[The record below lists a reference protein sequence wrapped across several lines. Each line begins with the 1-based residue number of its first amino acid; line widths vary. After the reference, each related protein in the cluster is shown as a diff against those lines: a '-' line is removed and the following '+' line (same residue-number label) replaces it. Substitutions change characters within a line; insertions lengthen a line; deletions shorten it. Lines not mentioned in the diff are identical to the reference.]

1 MAVPTHDQREQ
12 AVLNDLLVSF
22 PDFAGRPLLWT
33 KVPDGDDPP
42 DFMSVTN
49 ERIGLEM
56 VEWLDGGQMGPAKA
70 RQARRLDMLRV
81 LRDNWRTEYA
91 PRSFRG
97 AFIDVGDKRIVTA
110 DEAGLRKEFFE
121 FAAAIDRSWETNPE
135 RIGIALNVQDFTG
148 YPFIQ
153 KYVGSIRYIGGQPH
167 GFCWIDMQGD
177 GGAYDPGAAAQT
189 LEVALDKKLTDY
201 SGADRQSHL
210 AAHSLTELYL
220 LVHGGFNAYAY
231 NSPSAPLSLATIA
244 QRGAVFYAT
253 HPQRRVFD
261 RVWFF
266 DSLDS
271 ADDLNKL
278 FGYPA
283 GYGRVRF
290 LAELWPNF
298 LVYPETN

>member
-42 DFMSVTN
+42 DLMSVTN

-70 RQARRLDMLRV
+70 RQARQARQARRLDMLRV
-81 LRDNWRTEYA
+81 LRDSWRTEYA

-121 FAAAIDRSWETNPE
+121 FAAAIDHSWETNPE

-148 YPFIQ
+148 
-153 KYVGSIRYIGGQPH
+153 
-167 GFCWIDMQGD
+167 
-177 GGAYDPGAAAQT
+177 
-189 LEVALDKKLTDY
+189 
-201 SGADRQSHL
+201 
-210 AAHSLTELYL
+210 
-220 LVHGGFNAYAY
+220 
-231 NSPSAPLSLATIA
+231 
-244 QRGAVFYAT
+244 
-253 HPQRRVFD
+253 
-261 RVWFF
+261 
-266 DSLDS
+266 
-271 ADDLNKL
+271 
-278 FGYPA
+278 
-283 GYGRVRF
+283 
-290 LAELWPNF
+290 
-298 LVYPETN
+298 